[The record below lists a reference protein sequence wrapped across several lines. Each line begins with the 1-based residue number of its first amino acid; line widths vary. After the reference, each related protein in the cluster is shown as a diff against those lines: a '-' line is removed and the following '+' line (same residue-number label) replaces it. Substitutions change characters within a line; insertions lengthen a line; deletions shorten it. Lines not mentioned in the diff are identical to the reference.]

1 MHPRLLV
8 LIAVTL
14 AVMPRGP
21 SWCADKDAWSWQD
34 SAPSALSTAKPA
46 RLRTVTIDTG
56 RWTDP
61 APAAGPPASVP
72 SAPTPHWETP
82 EAPATEPEIR
92 LVNGVDDWTDDL
104 VSDIP
109 PPPQWHDSGLSAGD
123 THDGSESAFR
133 ATMREIWQDHCAFYS
148 RDSLLL
154 MALGTAV
161 ASPIANTS
169 ADREIRNWYQDN
181 VRSSS
186 TDSYAEAIKDFG
198 YQWDVIPLYAAA
210 AVSGRLIDSRYPEFG
225 GSVAVWGDRNM
236 RALVVGTPPLL
247 FMQKLLGA
255 GRPEEGSS
263 HWSLWDDMNAVSGH
277 AFVGALP
284 LLTAAEM
291 TDSPFLRRTLYLAS
305 PAVGITRIND
315 DAHYF
320 SQVAL
325 GWGLAWVATR
335 AVSRKDIGLGCVQF
349 LPFGPTGG
357 PGLSFLAAY

>member
-1 MHPRLLV
+1 
-8 LIAVTL
+8 
-14 AVMPRGP
+14 
-21 SWCADKDAWSWQD
+21 
-34 SAPSALSTAKPA
+34 
-46 RLRTVTIDTG
+46 
-56 RWTDP
+56 
-61 APAAGPPASVP
+61 
-72 SAPTPHWETP
+72 
-82 EAPATEPEIR
+82 
-92 LVNGVDDWTDDL
+92 
-104 VSDIP
+104 
-109 PPPQWHDSGLSAGD
+109 
-123 THDGSESAFR
+123 
-133 ATMREIWQDHCAFYS
+133 MREIWQDHCAFYS